1 MFVLFAAK
9 VTIRLKLNYQLLFWA
24 EINIYLLKMI
34 RKVLPAIL
42 IALAGFCRAQTQI
55 SQLPILNQ
63 ISRLSDKTDWLV
75 RTTIEPAGV
84 YKTDDGKEIILYNG
98 LIKRSFRIQP
108 NVACID
114 FVNLASGE
122 QMLRAV
128 EPEARLTINGKPVN
142 VGGLYGQ
149 KQKAYLLKE
158 WVDDLKAHEQD
169 FQFKGFTVSSTIR
182 PYIKWH
188 ARLWASNKQLPTG
201 KTLTFIY
208 SGTDQ
213 LKDLV
218 VKVNYEIYDGIPLTC
233 KWLSVENKSKES
245 IRIDQ
250 AVNEILATPEEESA
264 VVGKVDQM
272 KVPHGLYIESNYAFN
287 NAMKADLSDQTTH
300 WKADSTYTS
309 QVNYDYNTPC
319 LLEVY
324 PSFGIG
330 LKLQPGETFN
340 SIRTNELLL
349 DNYDRERNGLAQ
361 RKMYRTIAPWTTENP
376 IFMHLVSSDPEKV
389 KSCIDQCVATG
400 YEGLILSFGSGL
412 NMEDT
417 SATNIAKF
425 KALADY
431 AHSKGI
437 LIGGYSLFSS
447 RRISDEDDVIDPKTG
462 KPDLNAM
469 FGNAPCLGSK
479 WGLNYLAHI
488 KYFIANA
495 GFDIFENDGPYPGD
509 VCASTTHPGHEGLM
523 DSQWRQMELQKGLY
537 RWLNEQGV
545 YVNAPDWYFLD
556 GTNKIALG
564 YREVNF
570 SLPREQQIILNRQNV
585 FDGTWEKT
593 PSMGWGFVPLTQ
605 YQGGGAAAT
614 LEPLSAHLDAYEKLM
629 MQYYGSGV
637 QACYRGPRLYDTEK
651 TKQLVI
657 STISWYKKHRDILN
671 ADIIHLRR
679 ADGRDWDGILH
690 VNPQLTEKGFAMLY
704 NPLKQEIERTIELPL
719 YYTGI
724 KNVAKIGVK
733 NGALKTYQLD
743 KNSSAKIT
751 VKIPAEGYTW
761 LLIE

>member
-1 MFVLFAAK
+1 MIK
-9 VTIRLKLNYQLLFWA
+9 KLLFT
-24 EINIYLLKMI
+24 LL
-34 RKVLPAIL
+34 VPPV
-42 IALAGFCRAQTQI
+42 GFCYAQTQI
-55 SQLPILNQ
+55 SQLPILKQ
-63 ISRLSDKTDWLV
+63 ISQVSERTDWLV
-75 RTTIEPAGV
+75 HQPAKRAGA
-84 YKTDDGKEIILYNG
+84 YRSEDNKEIILYNG
-98 LIKRSFRIQP
+98 LLKRTFRIQP
-108 NVACID
+108 NVACVD
-114 FVNLASGE
+114 FLNLSNGE

-128 EPEARLTINGKPVN
+128 EPEARLVINGKRVN

-149 KQKAYLLKE
+149 KEKAYLLKE

-169 FQFKGFTVSSTIR
+169 FQFKGFVVSSFIQ
-182 PYIKWH
+182 PYVKWH
-188 ARLWASNKQLPTG
+188 LRLWASNKRLATG

-208 SGTDQ
+208 SGPGE
-213 LKDLV
+213 LKNLII
-218 VKVNYEIYDGIPLTC
+218 KVNYEIYDGIPLIC

-245 IRIDQ
+245 VRIDN

-272 KVPHGLYIESNYAFN
+272 KIPHGIYIESNYAFN

-309 QVNYDYNTPC
+309 QVNYLYDTPC
-319 LLEVY
+319 VLEVY
-324 PSFGIG
+324 PGFGIG
-330 LKLQPGETFN
+330 IRLQAGETFS

-349 DNYDRERNGLAQ
+349 DSYDRERNGLAQ
-361 RKMYRTIAPWTTENP
+361 RKMYRAIAPWTTENP

-400 YEGLILSFGSGL
+400 YEGLIISFGSGL

-431 AHSKGI
+431 AHSKGT

-462 KPDLNAM
+462 KPDVHAM

-479 WGLNYLAHI
+479 WGLAYLAHL
-488 KYFIANA
+488 KFFIANT

-509 VCASTTHPGHEGLM
+509 VCASTSHPGHEGLK
-523 DSQWRQMELQKGLY
+523 DSQWKQTELQKGLY
-537 RWLNEQGV
+537 RWLNERGV

-556 GTNKIALG
+556 GTNKIAIG

-570 SLPREQQIILNRQNV
+570 SLPREEQIILNRQNI

-593 PSMGWGFVPLTQ
+593 PSMGWGFVPLTE

-614 LEPLSAHLDAYEKLM
+614 LEPLSDHLDAYEKLM

-651 TKQLVI
+651 TRQLVI
-657 STISWYKKHRDILN
+657 NTISWYKKHRDILN
-671 ADIIHLRR
+671 ADIVHLRR

-690 VNPQLTEKGFAMLY
+690 VNPRLKEKGLAMLY
-704 NPLKQEIERTIELPL
+704 NPLKYEIERTIELPL

-724 KNVAKIGVK
+724 KNIANISVK
-733 NGALKTYQLD
+733 NGTPKAYTLD
-743 KNSSAKIT
+743 QNSKVKLT
-751 VKIPAEGYTW
+751 VRIPAEGYTW
-761 LLIE
+761 LVIDQLQSAIIQSKR

>member
-1 MFVLFAAK
+1 
-9 VTIRLKLNYQLLFWA
+9 
-24 EINIYLLKMI
+24 MI

-182 PYIKWH
+182 PYVKWN

-218 VKVNYEIYDGIPLTC
+218 VKVNYEIYDGSPLIC
-233 KWLSVENKSKES
+233 KWLSVENRSKES

-272 KVPHGLYIESNYAFN
+272 KAPHGIYIESNYAFN

-389 KSCIDQCVATG
+389 KSCID
-400 YEGLILSFGSGL
+400 
-412 NMEDT
+412 
-417 SATNIAKF
+417 
-425 KALADY
+425 
-431 AHSKGI
+431 
-437 LIGGYSLFSS
+437 
-447 RRISDEDDVIDPKTG
+447 
-462 KPDLNAM
+462 
-469 FGNAPCLGSK
+469 
-479 WGLNYLAHI
+479 
-488 KYFIANA
+488 
-495 GFDIFENDGPYPGD
+495 
-509 VCASTTHPGHEGLM
+509 
-523 DSQWRQMELQKGLY
+523 
-537 RWLNEQGV
+537 
-545 YVNAPDWYFLD
+545 
-556 GTNKIALG
+556 
-564 YREVNF
+564 
-570 SLPREQQIILNRQNV
+570 
-585 FDGTWEKT
+585 
-593 PSMGWGFVPLTQ
+593 
-605 YQGGGAAAT
+605 
-614 LEPLSAHLDAYEKLM
+614 
-629 MQYYGSGV
+629 
-637 QACYRGPRLYDTEK
+637 
-651 TKQLVI
+651 
-657 STISWYKKHRDILN
+657 
-671 ADIIHLRR
+671 
-679 ADGRDWDGILH
+679 
-690 VNPQLTEKGFAMLY
+690 
-704 NPLKQEIERTIELPL
+704 
-719 YYTGI
+719 
-724 KNVAKIGVK
+724 
-733 NGALKTYQLD
+733 
-743 KNSSAKIT
+743 
-751 VKIPAEGYTW
+751 
-761 LLIE
+761 

>member
-1 MFVLFAAK
+1 MNNYLPQIMKKLLFA
-9 VTIRLKLNYQLLFWA
+9 T
-24 EINIYLLKMI
+24 
-34 RKVLPAIL
+34 L
-42 IALAGFCRAQTQI
+42 ITSTCLCHAQTQI
-55 SQLPILNQ
+55 SQLPALKQDNHSLN
-63 ISRLSDKTDWLV
+63 KTDWLIRQPV
-75 RTTIEPAGV
+75 ERAGV
-84 YKTDDGKEIILYNG
+84 YKSEDSKEIILYNG
-98 LIKRSFRIQP
+98 LLKRTFRIQP
-108 NVACID
+108 NVACVD
-114 FVNLASGE
+114 FVNLSNGE

-128 EPEARLTINGKPVN
+128 EPEARLTINGKAVN

-149 KQKAYLLKE
+149 KEKAYLLRE

-169 FQFKGFTVSSTIR
+169 FQYKGFAVSATIQ
-182 PYIKWH
+182 PYVKWH
-188 ARLWASNKQLPTG
+188 ARLWASNKQLPAG

-208 SGTDQ
+208 LANTDQ

-218 VKVNYEIYDGIPLTC
+218 VKVNYEIYDGIPLIC

-245 IRIDQ
+245 IRINN

-264 VVGKVDQM
+264 VVGKADQM
-272 KVPHGLYIESNYAFN
+272 KIPHSIYIESNYAFN

-309 QVNYDYNTPC
+309 QVNYDYQTPC
-319 LLEVY
+319 VLEVY
-324 PSFGIG
+324 PGFGVG
-330 LKLQPGETFN
+330 VKLQPGEIFN

-349 DNYDRERNGLAQ
+349 DSYDRERNGLAQ

-376 IFMHLVSSDPEKV
+376 IFMHLVSSDPGKV
-389 KSCIDQCVATG
+389 KNCIDQCVATA

-417 SATNIAKF
+417 SATNVEKF

-469 FGNAPCLGSK
+469 FGHAPCLGSK

-488 KYFIANA
+488 KYFIANT

-537 RWLNEQGV
+537 RWLNERGV

-570 SLPREQQIILNRQNV
+570 SLPREEQIILNRQNIY
-585 FDGTWEKT
+585 DGTWEKT
-593 PSMGWGFVPLTQ
+593 PSMGWGFVPLTE

-614 LEPLSAHLDAYEKLM
+614 LEPLSTHLDAYEKLM

-637 QACYRGPRLYDTEK
+637 QACYRGPRLYDTGK
-651 TKQLVI
+651 TKQLVLN
-657 STISWYKKHRDILN
+657 TISWYKKHRDILN

-690 VNPQLTEKGFAMLY
+690 VNPQLKEKGLAMLY
-704 NPLKQEIERTIELPL
+704 NPLKHRIERTIELPL

-724 KNVAKIGVK
+724 TKVARVGVE
-733 NGALKTYQLD
+733 NSVPKTYPLD
-743 KNSSAKIT
+743 RNSKIKLT